1 MKSGHRWTYGPDK
14 TISHLVREESSQRI
28 LVKEL
33 LYRNLFV
40 NMHRK
45 LSIKMS
51 PFLISQKQY
60 TALQKA
66 SDEKL
71 SIYRIEFFR

>member
-1 MKSGHRWTYGPDK
+1 
-14 TISHLVREESSQRI
+14 
-28 LVKEL
+28 

-51 PFLISQKQY
+51 PFLIGQKKY

-71 SIYRIEFFR
+71 SINSIEFFR

>member
-1 MKSGHRWTYGPDK
+1 
-14 TISHLVREESSQRI
+14 
-28 LVKEL
+28 

-51 PFLISQKQY
+51 SFLISQKQY

-71 SIYRIEFFR
+71 SNDSIEFFR